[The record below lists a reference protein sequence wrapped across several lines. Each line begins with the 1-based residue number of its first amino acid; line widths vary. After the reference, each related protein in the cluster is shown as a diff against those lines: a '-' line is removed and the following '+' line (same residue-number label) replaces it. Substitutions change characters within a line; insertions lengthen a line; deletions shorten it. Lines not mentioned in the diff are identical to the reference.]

1 MKQKFI
7 LSKKTKKKK
16 KKVLTTVD
24 CLMSEKGLKA
34 HILLIKTNSWEER
47 APCAVMFYNK
57 G

>member
-7 LSKKTKKKK
+7 LSKKTKKK